1 MVAAFTFVSHLVDA
15 PPAPQGDGVSWLLA
29 RLGPE
34 RGPAVLL
41 AAVLLALGERAQ
53 VESTREISFV
63 RVEVEGED
71 LPDLPPHAELL
82 LAHGRTYLPLDP
94 RRAPPP
100 ARASCPPDV
109 RAILARR
116 LSARQRPYWRS
127 QRIGRARGLT
137 RRRRARRLRR
147 GLGRHRRLAA
157 VGRAA
162 RRQRVVV
169 PEIGRQRQVHVRALL
184 EAPRV
189 AARCPFSSM
198 VQKKAEVDVSRM

>member
-1 MVAAFTFVSHLVDA
+1 MPLAPGVNPVARCSPRGERAPGRRHRSLLALSVSLARHPDVTTFSRGLADGWARGGRIGRVVAAFTFVSHLVDA
-15 PPAPQGDGVSWLLA
+15 PLAPQGDGVSWLLA

-94 RRAPPP
+94 RRHRRPLGVL
-100 ARASCPPDV
+100 PPDI

-127 QRIGRARGLT
+127 QRSGAP
-137 RRRRARRLRR
+137 
-147 GLGRHRRLAA
+147 AA
-157 VGRAA
+157 
-162 RRQRVVV
+162 
-169 PEIGRQRQVHVRALL
+169 
-184 EAPRV
+184 
-189 AARCPFSSM
+189 
-198 VQKKAEVDVSRM
+198 